1 MAKTVTL
8 EQVQTA
14 FNKDIEKFFAKL
26 MKAVKKSKSVEDLQ
40 TIVSIYVDD
49 ALTEKTTH
57 MALKLE
63 DQENF

>member
-14 FNKDIEKFFAKL
+14 FIKDIEKGVAKL
-26 MKAVKKSKSVEDLQ
+26 MKAIKKSKNVEYLQ
-40 TIVSIYVDD
+40 TIASVYVDD
-49 ALTEKTTH
+49 YITEKTTH